1 MSSGAT
7 PPSRSERGVYAL
19 IAVVALI
26 VIYLIAFVLKNT
38 ASVDISFVVASTKAS
53 LIWVM
58 LICILLGIA
67 LGLAAARLA
76 VRRPSR
82 RSPTTVSGPLTGGT
96 AKASPVKPS
105 ATSSKAAPGTSDS
118 TTAPGGAPATPDDAP
133 TTKL

>member
-7 PPSRSERGVYAL
+7 HPSRSERGVYAL

-76 VRRPSR
+76 GRRPSG
-82 RSPTTVSGPLTGGT
+82 RSHATVSGPLTGGA

-105 ATSSKAAPGTSDS
+105 ATGPKAGPGTSDS
-118 TTAPGGAPATPDDAP
+118 TTASDGAPATPHDAP